1 MGATTM
7 RAVVAPD
14 AGGTDALRIIERPR
28 PVPNPGEVLV
38 RVHATAVNRADIMQ
52 SRGQYPPPAGVTDI
66 LGLEVAGEV
75 ADARGSDRWSAGD
88 RIMAV
93 VPGGGYAEW
102 ACVPADQLM
111 AVPDGMDLT
120 TAAACPEVFLTA
132 HLALVTLGGLAA
144 GETALVHAGASGV
157 GTAAVQIACEIGA
170 TVIATSRSA
179 DRLRSA
185 NELGARPLVVTD
197 GEFAARVREMTDGAG
212 ADVILDLVGA
222 AYWADNVASLARGG
236 RLVLIGMV
244 GGRRTELDL
253 AALYAVN
260 ATVIASTL
268 RARPATEKASF
279 VAAFARW
286 GLPRLADGRLRPI
299 IDRVMALEDVAEAH
313 RLVAGDRVVGKVVLT
328 TGL

>member
-1 MGATTM
+1 
-7 RAVVAPD
+7 
-14 AGGTDALRIIERPR
+14 
-28 PVPNPGEVLV
+28 
-38 RVHATAVNRADIMQ
+38 
-52 SRGQYPPPAGVTDI
+52 
-66 LGLEVAGEV
+66 
-75 ADARGSDRWSAGD
+75 
-88 RIMAV
+88 
-93 VPGGGYAEW
+93 
-102 ACVPADQLM
+102 
-111 AVPDGMDLT
+111 
-120 TAAACPEVFLTA
+120 
-132 HLALVTLGGLAA
+132 
-144 GETALVHAGASGV
+144 
-157 GTAAVQIACEIGA
+157 
-170 TVIATSRSA
+170 
-179 DRLRSA
+179 
-185 NELGARPLVVTD
+185 
-197 GEFAARVREMTDGAG
+197 
-212 ADVILDLVGA
+212 VGA